1 MRLVGPL
8 LALGL
13 SMALAARFELS
24 GPWQGSAFIGFT
36 AAWALGTYFLQP
48 SVRRI
53 LARWQ
58 ISARKIW
65 GTAGGVLGY
74 LWLTQMPSAFD
85 YRQLVFAVAAGAS
98 GGVIQHFFV
107 RQVRQTRGTGGE
119 MLRWWGLALV
129 CAWAINPYATPHLV
143 GGGDAHHYAQQ
154 LADARTQ
161 MQAGN
166 FELYVG
172 QSAYAFNGD
181 IHPLRTAPYFSYVGG
196 AMSLVGGDAL
206 PPTAAQ
212 NLLIVLSLGAG
223 VSGLYLLLTRLRP
236 RAAWAASILAAA
248 FATSP
253 GILALIYSGDMVASW
268 LTLPYLPLVFYA
280 LIRLSEAKEPTPP
293 LILLTGALAMLWL
306 THAPVAFWTTLL
318 SILSLLTWF
327 LYSGNRLSRLWLLTA
342 SGAGVLCL
350 CGYVFVSVQ
359 SLELPT
365 DPNLIHFVRGGGMFE
380 ILKTGWAGLGRPI
393 DPAGEDLLRN
403 LQLSPAL
410 GLAALVGLA
419 SLRRPRWTT
428 GALILG
434 AIGLLALLYP
444 ATSVAGRIWAI
455 MPEAVISASDKWPM
469 QRFYPILSA
478 LVPFLAL
485 LAWPRRLSRSS
496 QLMSAG
502 LLIAM
507 GLATAYSLYD
517 TRKFIT
523 RGYAITSSPE
533 MSQRRMRPENVVLSR
548 YSYEYYGRLPRAFTN
563 GTVSPWMQNR
573 LLNRGTLTPI
583 DQNLLAIDPPVTP
596 AQPGLPK
603 PVNRTR
609 HRFVATDYGG
619 YYVPAL
625 KLEPNQAYFVRF
637 LFALKHAQGTLQLLG
652 QNIYREY
659 TLPMAGQDH
668 AFGMGALQRNGF
680 SLWTTA
686 QTSDQVEIRFY
697 NAPNQPA
704 PENLGDVDLIHVNP
718 KQLPLRMDSL
728 NPYQITVQTQTD
740 TWLETPKLF
749 LPGYAAE
756 IDGRRVPVE
765 RSPDG
770 LVMIPVPA
778 GQHQVNLN
786 YVASPLL
793 RASFWLMIFSGLGL
807 LIFVFW
813 RSRWPATA
821 DAAFINFGRIATM
834 PLILG
839 TLFLALNQVRS
850 HRPIIDPP
858 ALAASP
864 LEIKFTLPVGRHGT
878 WETLWDFNH
887 GGVTWAIRCYYENGQ
902 NLRVALA
909 QGSKLYAVSEAFQVN
924 YLLRHRLIATLSP
937 APEGQPPQLKIW
949 VNQRLVLRPVL
960 NPYPGS
966 LHGAEF
972 AAVGFNGRIFH
983 ITRSAG
989 PVE

>member
-1 MRLVGPL
+1 M
-8 LALGL
+8 
-13 SMALAARFELS
+13 
-24 GPWQGSAFIGFT
+24 GFT

-53 LARWQ
+53 IARWR

-65 GTAGGVLGY
+65 GAAGGALGY
-74 LWLTQMPSAFD
+74 LWLTQMPAAFD
-85 YRQLVFAVAAGAS
+85 YRQLVFAMAAGA
-98 GGVIQHFFV
+98 GGGLVQRLFV
-107 RQVRQTRGTGGE
+107 RQVRRTRRAGGE
-119 MLRWWGLALV
+119 MLRWWGLAAV
-129 CAWAINPYATPHLV
+129 CAWAIHPYATPYLV

-154 LADARTQ
+154 LADARAQ
-161 MQAGN
+161 MQVGN

-196 AMSLVGGDAL
+196 AMSLLGGEAL

-212 NLLIVLSLGAG
+212 NLLIVLSLGA
-223 VSGLYLLLTRLRP
+223 SAAGLYLLLTRLRP
-236 RAAWAASILAAA
+236 RAAWAASVLAAA

-280 LIRLSEAKEPTPP
+280 VMRLGEAQEPMPP
-293 LILLTGALAMLWL
+293 LGLLTGALAMLWL
-306 THAPVAFWTTLL
+306 AHAPVAFWTTLL
-318 SILSLLTWF
+318 VMLSLGTWF
-327 LYSGNRLSRLWLLTA
+327 FASGDRLRRFWLLVA
-342 SGAGVLCL
+342 SGAGLLCL
-350 CGYVFVSVQ
+350 CGYVFVSVHT
-359 SLELPT
+359 LELPA
-365 DPNLIHFVRGGGMFE
+365 DPNLISFVRGSGMLE

-393 DPAGEDLLRN
+393 DPAGADLLRN

-410 GLAALVGLA
+410 GLAALV
-419 SLRRPRWTT
+419 SLISFRRHRWTT
-428 GALILG
+428 GALIFG
-434 AIGLLALLYP
+434 AIGLLTLLYP
-444 ATSVAGRIWAI
+444 STNVAGRIWAI
-455 MPEAVISASDKWPM
+455 MPEVVISASDKWPM

-478 LVPFLAL
+478 LVPFLAIV
-485 LAWPRRLSRSS
+485 AWPRGSSRRS
-496 QLMSAG
+496 QMIARG
-502 LLIAM
+502 LLLALS
-507 GLATAYSLYD
+507 LATAYSLYD
-517 TRKFIT
+517 TRKFIA

-583 DQNLLAIDPPVTP
+583 DLNLLAIDAPAAP

-625 KLEPNQAYFVRF
+625 RLEPNQAYFVRF
-637 LFALKHAQGTLQLLG
+637 LFALKQAQGTLQLLG
-652 QNIYREY
+652 NNIYREY
-659 TLPMAGQDH
+659 PLPMAGQDH

-686 QTSDQVEIRFY
+686 NSTDQVEIRFY

-704 PENLGDVDLIHVNP
+704 PENLGDVDLIQVNP
-718 KQLPLRMDSL
+718 KQLPLRLDTL
-728 NPYQITVQTQTD
+728 YPYQINVQTKID

-756 IDGRRVPVE
+756 INGHRVPVE

-778 GQHQVNLN
+778 GQHRVNLN
-786 YVASPLL
+786 YVASPALRIAFWIMISSGVGLL
-793 RASFWLMIFSGLGL
+793 LFSFW
-807 LIFVFW
+807 W
-813 RSRWPATA
+813 RRWPAAA
-821 DAAFINFGRIATM
+821 DAAFLNFGRVATV

-839 TLFLALNQVRS
+839 SLFLVASQTRANL
-850 HRPIIDPP
+850 PLIAPP
-858 ALAASP
+858 ALASSP
-864 LEIKFTLPVGRHGT
+864 VEIKFALPVGRHET
-878 WETLWDFNH
+878 WETLWNFDH
-887 GGVTWAIRCYYENGQ
+887 GGVSWTIYCYYENGQ

-924 YLLRHRLIATLSP
+924 YLRRHRLIATLKP

-949 VNQRLVLRPVL
+949 VNQRLVLRPQL

-966 LHGAEF
+966 LHGTELAPTR
-972 AAVGFNGRIFH
+972 FNGQIFH
-983 ITRSAG
+983 ITRSEG
-989 PVE
+989 PIE